1 MVTDHLLVRDDQIQH
16 RLFRCLH
23 HRLEQRIDGAPGDEP
38 QLVVP
43 PYASGHSVRNPGTM
57 AAGFP
62 IDPAKKR
69 SPEKWEPVVP
79 VRAGVTAGATARLE
93 MTEASP

>member
-1 MVTDHLLVRDDQIQH
+1 
-16 RLFRCLH
+16 
-23 HRLEQRIDGAPGDEP
+23 
-38 QLVVP
+38 
-43 PYASGHSVRNPGTM
+43 M